1 MPLTDYAIKHLK
13 ATGMQYR
20 KADGGGL
27 YLIVTAQGR
36 KYWRMDYRFQ
46 RTKRLTIS
54 FGEYPAVSL
63 TMARKHREK
72 AKELLAQGINPMDA
86 RREEAAQALRQS
98 QAEKQTFQ
106 RTALE
111 WFEKQM
117 ADKSEGYRRDVWQR
131 LEKHIFPQIGDV
143 SMASLEPRDILAALE
158 PLSHYRDLQG
168 RMYQLTG
175 QICRYALLMKYTAQD
190 PSYKLSE
197 YLPKAPP
204 VVHRSAIIDPAEV
217 GRLMLAIESYPGD
230 VSMRY
235 ALRLMSY
242 LFVRSGELRGA
253 RWPEIDLKAAT
264 WTIPAARTKM
274 KRDHLVPL
282 SRQSLKLFWE
292 MEPFRRRG
300 DLVFP
305 SQRDAAKPLTSEGLR
320 NALIRMGYDRKTMC
334 IHGFRAMARTMLHE
348 RLHFSPDAIEAQ
360 LAHSV
365 PDRLGSAYN
374 RAQHLEER
382 TRMMQE
388 WADYLDSLRE
398 QARQQLEKENEP

>member
-282 SRQSLKLFWE
+282 SRQSLKLFGE

>member
-264 WTIPAARTKM
+264 WTIPAARMKM

-282 SRQSLKLFWE
+282 SRQSLKLFGE